1 MAFDDLIAKALKL
14 LAEQN
19 FPFRV
24 MFDIPGT
31 KNEGFFCANKSYIQP
46 GNFCF
51 EVHAARKGSMY
62 STQHKV
68 MHMNEQ
74 DMRKTLKEWADS
86 QTERDKLKAEL
97 KELSDSVDDKEGEFP
112 SDY

>member
-1 MAFDDLIAKALKL
+1 MTFDEVIKHVLEMIVEHD
-14 LAEQN
+14 
-19 FPFRV
+19 FPYAVVFRIPDSKNVGYFRV
-24 MFDIPGT
+24 
-31 KNEGFFCANKSYIQP
+31 EKSYIQP

-86 QTERDKLKAEL
+86 QSERDKLKAEL
-97 KELSDSVDDKEGEFP
+97 EELSDSVDDKEGEFP